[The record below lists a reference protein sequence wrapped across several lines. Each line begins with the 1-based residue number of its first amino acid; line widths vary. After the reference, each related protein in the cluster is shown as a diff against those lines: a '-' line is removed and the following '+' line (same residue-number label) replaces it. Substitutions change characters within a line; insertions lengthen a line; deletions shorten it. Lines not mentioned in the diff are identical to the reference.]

1 MYVFFGNFQID
12 LNMSCDGAK
21 EEIKN
26 LLDYNKYEDYVD
38 TFICPTD
45 LKFLQVKILTLLQR
59 TFKHFFSSIMQ
70 DIELSR
76 LLLLIGY
83 RPTVGMISREAFHQ
97 QLM

>member
-1 MYVFFGNFQID
+1 MKCTIMGYDPRQQGSSNKRALSNKEGSDKRIQSSAFCPKPFLKIVFFFGCNFQID

-45 LKFLQVKILTLLQR
+45 LKFLQV
-59 TFKHFFSSIMQ
+59 
-70 DIELSR
+70 
-76 LLLLIGY
+76 
-83 RPTVGMISREAFHQ
+83 
-97 QLM
+97 